1 MLLLQGLVL
10 LPEGVDTV
18 NHGLDEL
25 DLGVSQP
32 VLVGHVVG
40 AACGGCQG
48 KSNSE
53 EKNLRK
59 MQSLAS

>member
-1 MLLLQGLVL
+1 MDLQAVLLLQGLVL

-25 DLGVSQP
+25 NLGVSQP

-40 AACGGCQG
+40 AA
-48 KSNSE
+48 
-53 EKNLRK
+53 
-59 MQSLAS
+59 

>member
-18 NHGLDEL
+18 NHGLDEGN
-25 DLGVSQP
+25 LGVSQS

-40 AACGGCQG
+40 ASCGVSGFRAIQTF
-48 KSNSE
+48 
-53 EKNLRK
+53 
-59 MQSLAS
+59 